1 MNYLNQ
7 TILEGNWQQL
17 TNSLNSMSN
26 MEFRR
31 TESYIR
37 ATILPTLPNDT
48 FWDVLFHLIEYRHQA
63 FLSGICAIEH
73 LVSDDSLDFSCTGAR
88 ELAQLLHDKHPEAV
102 NKVINIALPLLKT
115 EEQVDALLNTFA
127 PNDENAHIAALLK
140 VESPLTYYKLFT
152 TLCHMPE
159 GKQLALRCTQ
169 FIMKHGNDMAF
180 NMAAIMK
187 AYFGLEE
194 LHARF
199 SLHIEPYEL
208 SQLDSGSDAFY
219 HLLTGRRP
227 KL

>member
-1 MNYLNQ
+1 MKYLNQ
-7 TILEGNWQQL
+7 AILEGNWQQV

-31 TESYIR
+31 AESHIR
-37 ATILPTLPNDT
+37 TTILSTLPNDL
-48 FWDVLFHLIEYRHQA
+48 FWNALFHLIEYRRQA
-63 FLSGICAIEH
+63 FLSGITAIEH
-73 LVSDDSLDFSCTGAR
+73 LVKDGTLDFSCDGAIQ
-88 ELAQLLHDKHPEAV
+88 LAQLFHNKHPEAA
-102 NKVINIALPLLKT
+102 NKIINIALPLLKT
-115 EEQVDALLNTFA
+115 EEQIDTLLNTFA
-127 PNDENAHIAALLK
+127 PNDDNAHIAALLK

-152 TLCHMPE
+152 TLCHLSE

-169 FIMKHGNDMAF
+169 YIMKHGNDMAF

-187 AYFGLEE
+187 AYFGLDE

>member
-1 MNYLNQ
+1 MKYLTQ
-7 TILEGNWQQL
+7 AILEGNWQQV

-31 TESYIR
+31 AESYIR
-37 ATILPTLPNDT
+37 TTILPTLPNDT
-48 FWDVLFHLIEYRHQA
+48 FWDTLFHLIEYRRQA
-63 FLSGICAIEH
+63 FLSGIIAIEH
-73 LVSDDSLDFSCTGAR
+73 LIKDGTLDFSCNSALK
-88 ELAQLLHDKHPEAV
+88 LAQLLHNKHPEAA
-102 NKVINIALPLLKT
+102 NKIINIALPLLKT
-115 EEQVDALLNTFA
+115 EGQIDSLLNTFA

-152 TLCHMPE
+152 TLCHLPE

-169 FIMKHGNDMAF
+169 FIMKHDNDMAF

-187 AYFGLEE
+187 AYFGLDE

-199 SLHIEPYEL
+199 SLRIEPYEL
-208 SQLDSGSDAFY
+208 SKLDSGSDAFY